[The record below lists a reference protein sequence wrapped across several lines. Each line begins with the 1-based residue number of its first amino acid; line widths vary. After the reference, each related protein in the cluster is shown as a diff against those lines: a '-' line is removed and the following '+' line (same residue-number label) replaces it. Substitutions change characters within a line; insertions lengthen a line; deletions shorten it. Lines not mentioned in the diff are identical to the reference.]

1 MTNSISVYSDG
12 GSRGNPGPAA
22 IGYVIYQDTSIVESG
37 SRYIG
42 QATNNEAEYL
52 AILSALTDVEIL
64 IKKPQEIFCYL
75 DSELVVRQLAGV
87 YKIKNLK
94 LRKIALDV
102 FSVINRL
109 KNRGFNI
116 VFTSIPREKNK
127 KADLLVNQALD
138 YELKKI

>member
-22 IGYVIYQDTSIVESG
+22 IGYVIYQDAYIVGSG

-75 DSELVVRQLAGV
+75 DSELVVRQLTGV

-127 KADLLVNQALD
+127 EADLLVNQALD